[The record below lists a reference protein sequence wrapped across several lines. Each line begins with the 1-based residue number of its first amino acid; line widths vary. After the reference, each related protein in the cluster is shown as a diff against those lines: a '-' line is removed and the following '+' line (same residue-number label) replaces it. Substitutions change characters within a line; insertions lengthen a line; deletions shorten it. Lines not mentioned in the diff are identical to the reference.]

1 MIGCYMS
8 LFYMHLRSCAERR
21 DPPVCVRKVSR
32 DCLPGS
38 GGLGFGQNRIH
49 TARPALSPMSLFL
62 RALLPL
68 PSWKAPPP
76 VCPSSHRNVSLR
88 IDRTFRRWRELQP
101 RRCVLRVCRSSGK
114 ERAPSYCSVSSWLFG
129 IPQCASCRVQFPD
142 RVAAVKSG
150 SWRVLQHDQPI
161 TTLKPLLPVSMR
173 SLLF

>member
-38 GGLGFGQNRIH
+38 VGLGFGQNRIH

-62 RALLPL
+62 RAPPPL
-68 PSWKAPPP
+68 PSWKAPLLYAPHP
-76 VCPSSHRNVSLR
+76 TGTSVWGLIARSADDANFS
-88 IDRTFRRWRELQP
+88 
-101 RRCVLRVCRSSGK
+101 RVDAFYGSVAPAGR

-142 RVAAVKSG
+142 RVAAVQSG
-150 SWRVLQHDQPI
+150 SWRVLQHDMNPEV
-161 TTLKPLLPVSMR
+161 L
-173 SLLF
+173 